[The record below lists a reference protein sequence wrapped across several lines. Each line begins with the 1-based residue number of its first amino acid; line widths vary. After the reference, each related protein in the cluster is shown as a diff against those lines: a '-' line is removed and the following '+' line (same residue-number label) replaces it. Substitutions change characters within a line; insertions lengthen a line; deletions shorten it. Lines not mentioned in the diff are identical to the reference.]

1 MNKFFYAIAVASLV
15 AIFPLPYGYYTLLRI
30 VVTIGCIVYLASN
43 YEGELTRGVV
53 TFGVIL
59 ILFNPLIPIWLS
71 KPIWIPIDI
80 VVACVFG
87 YAGYSV
93 EEKSGT
99 ASNSGQKNIT
109 KQNIGNQSI
118 SKVPNSNNKPNK
130 NDILNKF

>member
-1 MNKFFYAIAVASLV
+1 MNKFFYVIAVASLV

-87 YAGYSV
+87 YAGYSIEELAKV
-93 EEKSGT
+93 ESESKKIVMPKDKSAG
-99 ASNSGQKNIT
+99 SKSKLR
-109 KQNIGNQSI
+109 I
-118 SKVPNSNNKPNK
+118 SENLKRDS
-130 NDILNKF
+130 F

>member
-30 VVTIGCIVYLASN
+30 VVTIGCIVYLVSN

-53 TFGVIL
+53 TFGIIL

-80 VVACVFG
+80 VVACVFC
-87 YAGYSV
+87 YAGYSIEELAEV
-93 EEKSGT
+93 ESESK
-99 ASNSGQKNIT
+99 KIVIT
-109 KQNIGNQSI
+109 KGKSAGSKSKLRI
-118 SKVPNSNNKPNK
+118 SKNLKRDRS
-130 NDILNKF
+130 